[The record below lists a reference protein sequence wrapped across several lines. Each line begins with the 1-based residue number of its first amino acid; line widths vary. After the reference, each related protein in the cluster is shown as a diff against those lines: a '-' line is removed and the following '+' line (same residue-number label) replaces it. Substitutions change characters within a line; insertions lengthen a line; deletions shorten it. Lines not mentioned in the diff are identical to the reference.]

1 MGRAKTDPEI
11 QIPGKCSFGNTHIG
25 DIVELYF
32 LQKEEGYKGTNITRV
47 VKRRF
52 VVAGK
57 YPAGLLLE
65 RNGSRE
71 FFRYWEFAK
80 RLNPPE
86 VLDDKKNGKM
96 YRWEGSVL

>member
-1 MGRAKTDPEI
+1 M
-11 QIPGKCSFGNTHIG
+11 
-25 DIVELYF
+25 ELYF
-32 LQKEEGYKGTNITRV
+32 LQKEEGYKGTNITGV

-65 RNGSRE
+65 RDGSRE
-71 FFRYWEFAK
+71 FFSHWEFAK

-86 VLDDKKNGKM
+86 VSDDKKNGKM
-96 YRWEGSVL
+96 YRWGGSIL